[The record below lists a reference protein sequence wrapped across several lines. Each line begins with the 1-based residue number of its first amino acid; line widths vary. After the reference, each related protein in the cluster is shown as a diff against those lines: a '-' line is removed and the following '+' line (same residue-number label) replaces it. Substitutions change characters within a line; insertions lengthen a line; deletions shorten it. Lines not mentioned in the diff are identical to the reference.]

1 MIKNIVFDFGNV
13 IGRFD
18 YKEAISKITDDKD
31 ATEFLI
37 DNVINSPFWT
47 GLSIMDTGLVTYD
60 EVIML
65 INDRNNN
72 KYADLVEKLVNNY
85 YNSISISDEMV
96 NIVKSIKEKG
106 YNIYLLSNTT
116 REVVHIFKD
125 HKIFTYFSG
134 FVLSYKIN
142 KVKPYDG
149 IYNYLF
155 DKYNLNPEEC
165 LFIDDKDVNIQ
176 NLDSSDS
183 FNYIEFCN
191 LFEQKSKN
199 YLLKQKKQYLNKNK
213 MQIDWKVNALTNIV
227 LQLDKNH
234 LLIDDALKNRDRSEK
249 GFLTFDEFE
258 LFLNSINA
266 KLENDKK
273 KLI

>member
-37 DNVINSPFWT
+37 ANVINSPFWT
-47 GLSIMDTGLVTYD
+47 GLNIMDTGLVTYD

-165 LFIDDKDVNIQ
+165 LFIDDKDVNMETGNRLGMKGRQ
-176 NLDSSDS
+176 VNKDD
-183 FNYIEFCN
+183 IEDI
-191 LFEQKSKN
+191 KSV
-199 YLLKQKKQYLNKNK
+199 LKEY
-213 MQIDWKVNALTNIV
+213 NI
-227 LQLDKNH
+227 L
-234 LLIDDALKNRDRSEK
+234 
-249 GFLTFDEFE
+249 
-258 LFLNSINA
+258 
-266 KLENDKK
+266 
-273 KLI
+273 